1 LKQLSMAASDGAG
14 DIQFFTMKQIAM
26 RWSCSEEKAARVFRG
41 RPGVLDLGSA
51 EDYRKNKRRY
61 SILRVPPSIL
71 AEVEAEF
78 TEQ

>member
-1 LKQLSMAASDGAG
+1 
-14 DIQFFTMKQIAM
+14 M